1 MKDFAAIDFDLRH
14 HYALADVE
22 ACAAIELRVF
32 KSLWI
37 NRLNHEKCC
46 Y

>member
-32 KSLWI
+32 KPL
-37 NRLNHEKCC
+37 
-46 Y
+46 